1 MARTAQMK
9 FLSAAKNE
17 FDPNHVLNPGLGIA
31 S

>member
-1 MARTAQMK
+1 MK